1 MRCILPASFAGRE
14 GGSRVREVGSKKL
27 MSSDVNENEI
37 VVRERAALQMAF
49 EVLLRGDL
57 LSDVEKDVLVREIL
71 EIVCTRNGE
80 A

>member
-1 MRCILPASFAGRE
+1 
-14 GGSRVREVGSKKL
+14 